1 MNNPIP
7 KIFILLLST
16 CLALMTLNIQAQEL
30 PSTSNHQSLDEIH
43 HLVSEHIKQKIDQQ
57 ILEPTIQLRKLSPT
71 LKLPP
76 CQQPLELNDRSSEE
90 TIGRMTYSVS
100 CHQPNWRVFVP
111 AVVDGKQAVIMT
123 TQGILKQAVIK
134 SMDLKRV
141 LLPYKQVP
149 RGSIIN
155 LDTAIGMRTKKSISA
170 NSILKIK
177 DLQPPYWV
185 FKKQQVTLITKIGSI
200 QVKTKGI
207 ALQNAVEQQQ
217 VSVKNSTSDRVVKGI
232 VIAPNTVFIP

>member
-1 MNNPIP
+1 MNYPIP
-7 KIFILLLST
+7 KIITLLLSA
-16 CLALMTLNIQAQEL
+16 CMTLNIQAQE
-30 PSTSNHQSLDEIH
+30 PPASTSHQSLDEIH
-43 HLVSEHIKQKIDQQ
+43 NLVSEDIKQKIGQQ
-57 ILEPTIQLRKLSPT
+57 IFEPTIKLRKLSST
-71 LKLPP
+71 LELPQ
-76 CQQPLELNDRSSEE
+76 CQQPLELNDRSPDE

-134 SMDLKRV
+134 SEDLKRV
-141 LLPYKQVP
+141 LLPYKQVR
-149 RGSIIN
+149 RGSVIN

-170 NSILKIK
+170 NSILRIK

-185 FKKQQVTLITKIGSI
+185 FKKQQVTLITKVGSI

-217 VSVKNSTSDRVVKGI
+217 VPVRNSNSDRVVKGI
-232 VIAPNTVFIP
+232 VIAPNTVYIP

>member
-1 MNNPIP
+1 
-7 KIFILLLST
+7 
-16 CLALMTLNIQAQEL
+16 MTLNIQAQE
-30 PSTSNHQSLDEIH
+30 PPASTSHQSLDEIH
-43 HLVSEHIKQKIDQQ
+43 NLVSEDIKQKIGQQ
-57 ILEPTIQLRKLSPT
+57 IFEPTIKLRKLSST
-71 LKLPP
+71 LELPQ
-76 CQQPLELNDRSSEE
+76 CQQPLELNDRSPDE

-134 SMDLKRV
+134 SEDLKRV
-141 LLPYKQVP
+141 LLPYKQVR
-149 RGSIIN
+149 RGSVIN

-170 NSILKIK
+170 NSILRIK

-185 FKKQQVTLITKIGSI
+185 FKKQQVTLITKVGSI

-217 VSVKNSTSDRVVKGI
+217 VPVRNSNSDRVVKGI
-232 VIAPNTVFIP
+232 VIAPNTVYIP

>member
-1 MNNPIP
+1 MISAC
-7 KIFILLLST
+7 I
-16 CLALMTLNIQAQEL
+16 ALNIQAQE
-30 PSTSNHQSLDEIH
+30 PPVKVSYQSLDEIH
-43 HLVSEHIKQKIDQQ
+43 QLVTQHIKQKIDQQ
-57 ILEPTIQLRKLSPT
+57 ISEPTIQLRKLSPT
-71 LKLPP
+71 LKLPQ
-76 CQQPLELNDRSSEE
+76 CLQPLVLHDRSSEE
-90 TIGRMTYSVS
+90 TVGRMTYSVS
-100 CHQPNWRVFVP
+100 CQQPNWRVFVP
-111 AVVDGKQAVIMT
+111 AEVDGKQAVIMT

-185 FKKQQVTLITKIGSI
+185 FKKQQVTLITTIGSI

-207 ALQNAVEQQQ
+207 ALQSAVEQQQ
-217 VSVKNSTSDRVVKGI
+217 VPVKNMTSEKVVRGI
-232 VIAPNTVFIP
+232 VIAPNTVFVP

>member
-1 MNNPIP
+1 MNNPTP
-7 KIFILLLST
+7 KIFTLLLSA
-16 CLALMTLNIQAQEL
+16 CMTLNIQAQE
-30 PSTSNHQSLDEIH
+30 PPVSNSHQSLDEIH
-43 HLVSEHIKQKIDQQ
+43 RLVSEHIKQKIDQQ
-57 ILEPTIQLRKLSPT
+57 IFEPTIQLRKLSPT
-71 LKLPP
+71 LKLPQ
-76 CQQPLELNDRSSEE
+76 CQQPLELNDRNPEE

-134 SMDLKRV
+134 SEDLKRV
-141 LLPYKQVP
+141 LLPYKQVR
-149 RGSIIN
+149 RGSVIH
-155 LDTAIGMRTKKSISA
+155 LETAVGMRTKKSIGA
-170 NSILKIK
+170 NNILKIK

-217 VSVKNSTSDRVVKGI
+217 VPVKNITSDKIVKGI
-232 VIAPNTVFIP
+232 VIAPNTVYIP